1 MQTFS
6 KIEMDIDE
14 FEIVMQNIDSWER
27 KVNAKFIEANIDEH
41 KAEIKFIPV
50 ATTGFFMW
58 VFEGEDRPK
67 LMAELVI
74 ESRVGYIDLEE
85 FAEFD
90 EELFN
95 KLKTSLVN
103 ENDGESHDGRYFPR
117 SQKSIELFDI
127 LTRTARWETNPVA

>member
-14 FEIVMQNIDSWER
+14 FEIVMQNIDSWEM
-27 KVNAKFIEANIDEH
+27 KANAKFIEANVDED

-58 VFEGEDRPK
+58 ICEEETK

-74 ESRVGYIDLEE
+74 DSRVGYIDLEE

-90 EELFN
+90 DELFN
-95 KLKTSLVN
+95 KLKTTLVN
-103 ENDGESHDGRYFPR
+103 ENGGESLDGRYFPR
-117 SQKSIELFDI
+117 SQESIELFDT
-127 LTRTARWETNPVA
+127 LTSTARWEPNPLA

>member
-6 KIEMDIDE
+6 RIEMDIDE

-27 KVNAKFIEANIDEH
+27 KVNAKFVEANVDED

-58 VFEGEDRPK
+58 VCDEDSPK

-74 ESRVGYIDLEE
+74 DSRVGYIDLEE

-95 KLKTSLVN
+95 ELKTTLVK
-103 ENDGESHDGRYFPR
+103 ENGGESHDGRYFPR
-117 SQKSIELFDI
+117 SQKSIELFET
-127 LTRTARWETNPVA
+127 LTRTAKWENSPMV